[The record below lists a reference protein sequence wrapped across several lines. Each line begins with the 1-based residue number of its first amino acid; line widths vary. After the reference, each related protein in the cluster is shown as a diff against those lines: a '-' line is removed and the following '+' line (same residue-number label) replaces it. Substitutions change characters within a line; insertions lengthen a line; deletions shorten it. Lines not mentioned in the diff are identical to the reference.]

1 MKRKLLF
8 ASFLLVFLNSVFAQ
22 QFPVS
27 IIPRVNAPAPVNFY
41 NYADETT
48 LNSPITV
55 QIFLNDLT
63 ISNRQIRLKTYFQ
76 GGNINFSSRDF
87 VIGAQDLFLEGGIP
101 LTLKNTELAPYYKL
115 ENIQG
120 ISSSVYG
127 QTIPEGSY
135 NFCFEVYDYISG
147 AKLSAKKCAV
157 VFIFKNEP
165 PILNIPFTGTN
176 IEPKDFENIMFQW
189 TPRHINVTN
198 VEYEFSIVEIWD
210 KNVDPQTAFLSQA
223 PIYEETTRR
232 TSLIYGPDKPLLLSG
247 RRYAWRVK
255 AKALQGLEEIGLFK
269 NQGYSEVFWFSRTAS
284 CQVPENISAEP
295 KGTSK
300 INVFWEQEPTIYSE
314 YIIAYRESGKA
325 NANWF
330 TKRTNSSWATIWDL
344 KPGTTY
350 EYKVKGKCTYQ
361 FSEYSDLQYVTTDLV
376 QNEDANY
383 NCGIVPDAI
392 AISNRNPHTGLN
404 VGDDIT
410 AGDFKV
416 TITEIQSQSNG
427 RLTGRGFVAIPYL
440 KFAKFGVS
448 FSNILINTENQLAE
462 GEIVTLYDPEF
473 GEGASMTVDV
483 DVDVSEG
490 INGDDGVKD
499 DLVVVDFVIDS
510 IHIDSNGA
518 IVVTGTGG
526 EEAIVPGDD
535 DISIQGSNGDV
546 WSVGEDGTITKEE
559 GAEGGA
565 VTEGN
570 TNGVDNSGG
579 VNAITAKGVTVVFEE
594 SGYYYY
600 DTLPEN
606 TSETFEK
613 EYKILETNGTK
624 YKVPYKAISDTN
636 GEDFIIAKVTISDAD
651 ISKEDIIFK
660 TKDGAKV
667 EATWNANA
675 TEARLKLK
683 RKFDYADEEIFAV
696 VKSKEDPEKYDVAG
710 SFISTHLASN
720 QLEAINITLIPLGN
734 NVTISNE
741 LKERTAEIYKKAGV
755 RLNIQ
760 TGQSI
765 VPDEVYGWDI
775 DGNRRLKVGD
785 SSILSHY
792 TDEQLVFNNYIKQ
805 QSYYSDKTY
814 YVFIGDIQ
822 ISDANIAGFM
832 PLKRQ
837 FGYVFTQNANT
848 LEKQARTLAHE
859 LGHGVFGLEHTWDE
873 FKFGQGATNFL
884 MDYGNGTVLNHLD
897 WKKMHAPGIQIYWF
911 QGDEDGQYNDKEY
924 ISKVFQKIRCEYAAG
939 RRTLDADFFSK
950 EGSFSG
956 SLQDYGDINVLLKK
970 ENVELGKITPK
981 IEQKTAGGG
990 NRQYTYKLYTLDFGG
1005 VIITAKWYNQLSKT
1019 DEKLEKL
1026 QNYLFQDDQNEIV
1039 EDYKEVLDRIVGK
1052 TEFTD
1057 EDIVEIKR
1065 IANCGAQ
1072 YFTTENK
1079 YIIIKKIATHSF
1091 ALTEYYED
1099 LILDLINNFSGD
1111 IVEYSQE
1118 FLDYLNNDIT
1128 LTKRLFDK
1136 IDDEHGGHFWKGNE
1150 NNFTRFLET
1159 IFGLWKGTTYANPN
1173 NYDYIEVGDYIGG
1186 NITLSPS
1193 TIMYDGHSWFPNV
1206 SYENVRFRENKIF
1219 IETETRY
1226 GRHGKLKFD
1235 LFQPIL
1241 VVFEKGKGKAK
1252 ITKTEVPAIYFA
1264 GTTEKD
1270 NLEKSL
1276 DQIGLTID
1284 IALTFTGVGNFAKLR
1299 HLTKLKQAGRIILGT
1314 VEITSGVVD
1323 ILINYSDLCEGNEE
1337 FCKTIQEYNTYLQL
1351 GLLGSGLIQAKFKGA
1366 RDKAKEAYEEHRN
1379 VLVSKYGENDPKIKE
1394 LDNHFKVGKA
1404 IDEIED
1410 KIKDYLT
1417 GTIKLTSDKLGVV
1430 KGYINTS
1437 DNYID
1442 IIVHSDDAADNFSLI
1457 IELSGKAENI
1467 TLTAKEFA
1475 QALKS
1480 VPNDKKIRLLSCNNS
1495 ESAKEISKVLDRE
1508 IIGSHGEMKIFSNN
1522 VVEADSWY
1530 VAKPNGKIDDVTI
1543 NAGTPSGNFVVLK
1556 QKFVDN
1562 LDANIISDLKRLFGS
1577 QYDEFIDMVTRS
1589 KLPGTWSLK
1598 NIGGEL
1604 KLVDGNGFEWAT
1616 IKKDEIIAKAGGK
1629 GNGWNHLLNVDPPL
1643 MKGFTYKIDDKFTF
1657 ETDQL
1662 GRVKKASLTDV
1673 QINPR
1678 KRNETAQ
1685 SHAKNVKDGY
1695 STDDGG
1701 HIFRAE
1707 WNGPSEQIN
1716 YFPQAP
1722 SQNKPPGEWYAMEKF
1737 VSEFKK
1743 DNPTKRIDIDVF
1755 PDFSGS
1761 SKRPIGFEVE
1771 VKVDGELIKLPNNN
1785 QTYFPNPN
1793 I

>member
-210 KNVDPQTAFLSQA
+210 NNVDPQTAFLSQA

-344 KPGTTY
+344 KPSTTY

-483 DVDVSEG
+483 DIDVSEG

-600 DTLPEN
+600 DALPEN

-613 EYKILETNGTK
+613 EYKILETNGAK
-624 YKVPYKAISDTN
+624 YKVP
-636 GEDFIIAKVTISDAD
+636 TI
-651 ISKEDIIFK
+651 
-660 TKDGAKV
+660 
-667 EATWNANA
+667 N
-675 TEARLKLK
+675 
-683 RKFDYADEEIFAV
+683 
-696 VKSKEDPEKYDVAG
+696 
-710 SFISTHLASN
+710 
-720 QLEAINITLIPLGN
+720 
-734 NVTISNE
+734 
-741 LKERTAEIYKKAGV
+741 
-755 RLNIQ
+755 
-760 TGQSI
+760 
-765 VPDEVYGWDI
+765 
-775 DGNRRLKVGD
+775 
-785 SSILSHY
+785 
-792 TDEQLVFNNYIKQ
+792 
-805 QSYYSDKTY
+805 
-814 YVFIGDIQ
+814 
-822 ISDANIAGFM
+822 
-832 PLKRQ
+832 
-837 FGYVFTQNANT
+837 
-848 LEKQARTLAHE
+848 
-859 LGHGVFGLEHTWDE
+859 
-873 FKFGQGATNFL
+873 
-884 MDYGNGTVLNHLD
+884 
-897 WKKMHAPGIQIYWF
+897 
-911 QGDEDGQYNDKEY
+911 
-924 ISKVFQKIRCEYAAG
+924 
-939 RRTLDADFFSK
+939 
-950 EGSFSG
+950 
-956 SLQDYGDINVLLKK
+956 
-970 ENVELGKITPK
+970 
-981 IEQKTAGGG
+981 
-990 NRQYTYKLYTLDFGG
+990 
-1005 VIITAKWYNQLSKT
+1005 
-1019 DEKLEKL
+1019 
-1026 QNYLFQDDQNEIV
+1026 
-1039 EDYKEVLDRIVGK
+1039 K
-1052 TEFTD
+1052 TEF
-1057 EDIVEIKR
+1057 
-1065 IANCGAQ
+1065 
-1072 YFTTENK
+1072 
-1079 YIIIKKIATHSF
+1079 
-1091 ALTEYYED
+1091 
-1099 LILDLINNFSGD
+1099 
-1111 IVEYSQE
+1111 
-1118 FLDYLNNDIT
+1118 
-1128 LTKRLFDK
+1128 
-1136 IDDEHGGHFWKGNE
+1136 
-1150 NNFTRFLET
+1150 
-1159 IFGLWKGTTYANPN
+1159 
-1173 NYDYIEVGDYIGG
+1173 
-1186 NITLSPS
+1186 
-1193 TIMYDGHSWFPNV
+1193 
-1206 SYENVRFRENKIF
+1206 
-1219 IETETRY
+1219 
-1226 GRHGKLKFD
+1226 
-1235 LFQPIL
+1235 
-1241 VVFEKGKGKAK
+1241 
-1252 ITKTEVPAIYFA
+1252 
-1264 GTTEKD
+1264 
-1270 NLEKSL
+1270 
-1276 DQIGLTID
+1276 
-1284 IALTFTGVGNFAKLR
+1284 
-1299 HLTKLKQAGRIILGT
+1299 
-1314 VEITSGVVD
+1314 
-1323 ILINYSDLCEGNEE
+1323 
-1337 FCKTIQEYNTYLQL
+1337 
-1351 GLLGSGLIQAKFKGA
+1351 
-1366 RDKAKEAYEEHRN
+1366 
-1379 VLVSKYGENDPKIKE
+1379 
-1394 LDNHFKVGKA
+1394 
-1404 IDEIED
+1404 
-1410 KIKDYLT
+1410 
-1417 GTIKLTSDKLGVV
+1417 
-1430 KGYINTS
+1430 
-1437 DNYID
+1437 
-1442 IIVHSDDAADNFSLI
+1442 
-1457 IELSGKAENI
+1457 
-1467 TLTAKEFA
+1467 
-1475 QALKS
+1475 
-1480 VPNDKKIRLLSCNNS
+1480 
-1495 ESAKEISKVLDRE
+1495 
-1508 IIGSHGEMKIFSNN
+1508 
-1522 VVEADSWY
+1522 
-1530 VAKPNGKIDDVTI
+1530 
-1543 NAGTPSGNFVVLK
+1543 
-1556 QKFVDN
+1556 
-1562 LDANIISDLKRLFGS
+1562 
-1577 QYDEFIDMVTRS
+1577 
-1589 KLPGTWSLK
+1589 
-1598 NIGGEL
+1598 
-1604 KLVDGNGFEWAT
+1604 
-1616 IKKDEIIAKAGGK
+1616 
-1629 GNGWNHLLNVDPPL
+1629 
-1643 MKGFTYKIDDKFTF
+1643 
-1657 ETDQL
+1657 
-1662 GRVKKASLTDV
+1662 
-1673 QINPR
+1673 
-1678 KRNETAQ
+1678 
-1685 SHAKNVKDGY
+1685 
-1695 STDDGG
+1695 
-1701 HIFRAE
+1701 
-1707 WNGPSEQIN
+1707 
-1716 YFPQAP
+1716 
-1722 SQNKPPGEWYAMEKF
+1722 
-1737 VSEFKK
+1737 
-1743 DNPTKRIDIDVF
+1743 
-1755 PDFSGS
+1755 
-1761 SKRPIGFEVE
+1761 
-1771 VKVDGELIKLPNNN
+1771 
-1785 QTYFPNPN
+1785 
-1793 I
+1793 